1 LAAIVLQSKGEKR
14 TEGASCTGRIGRIQR
29 RHRIL
34 DCFKQRGNV
43 GLAAVALALGQAV
56 SVQAI
61 DPQELLAPI
70 VGPVLILPHV
80 SLSESYDDNVFLM
93 SDEQGKIDDLVTTLS
108 PGIGLQFGENILDS
122 NYIGLDYT
130 LSQNWYAENNELNSD
145 NHALTFGINY
155 LKEGKFTFTGGDMIS
170 LDNSL
175 LKGREKSYFTGL
187 DEGTPETRGIVLE
200 RKSFNDQY
208 RFEYTISPKTSVYAA
223 TYYNAYDYSEEPHY
237 YYQDVF
243 GTRIPYSLFDV
254 ANWNNTVGFGWQAF
268 AKIKLYG
275 SFFYGT
281 TMIETNLERMGE
293 RPDSDFFGGHISA
306 VGDFSEKLKG
316 KVQVGYQTRQFDRLS
331 NGSGGRSHSLPIFE
345 AEVDYDFTEKR
356 MASLIYR
363 HGGSVSVQSPD
374 SAVTTDYVILQVT
387 QQIGTTG
394 KFSANFG
401 TTYELDTYET
411 RDAREYQ
418 YLGMNAEVSYSFNQW
433 LTSNL
438 RYDFEML
445 DSNQGNIDYNANRV
459 MVGLS
464 VGY

>member
-1 LAAIVLQSKGEKR
+1 M
-14 TEGASCTGRIGRIQR
+14 
-29 RHRIL
+29 
-34 DCFKQRGNV
+34 V

-70 VGPVLILPHV
+70 VGPVVILPHV
-80 SLSESYDDNVFLM
+80 SLSESYDDNVFLL

-130 LSQNWYAENNELNSD
+130 LSQQWYAENNELNNDS
-145 NHALTFGINY
+145 HALTFGINY
-155 LKEGKFTFTGGDMIS
+155 LKEGKFTFTGGDMIR
-170 LDNSL
+170 LDNTL
-175 LKGREKSYFTGL
+175 LKGRERSYFTDL
-187 DEGTPETRGIVLE
+187 AEGTPDTRSILIE

-223 TYYNAYDYSEEPHY
+223 TSYNASDYSEEPHY
-237 YYQDVF
+237 FYKDVF

-268 AKIKLYG
+268 NKIKLYG
-275 SFFYGT
+275 SFFYGI
-281 TMIETNLERMGE
+281 TMVETNLERMGE

-316 KVQVGYQTRQFDRLS
+316 RVQVGYQTRQFDRLS
-331 NGSGGRSHSLPIFE
+331 NGLGGGSHGLPIFE
-345 AEVDYDFTEKR
+345 AEVDYGFTEKR
-356 MASLIYR
+356 TASLTYR
-363 HGGSVSVQSPD
+363 HGGNVSVESPD
-374 SAVTTDYVILQVT
+374 SAVTSDFVIVQVS

-394 KFSANFG
+394 KLSTTFG
-401 TTYELDTYET
+401 ATYELDTYET
-411 RDAREYQ
+411 LDAREYQ
-418 YLGMNAEVSYSFNQW
+418 YLRMNAGVSYSFNQW
-433 LTSNL
+433 LKSSL
-438 RYDFEML
+438 RYDLEIF
-445 DSNQGNIDYNANRV
+445 DSNKGDIDYNVNRV
-459 MVGLS
+459 MLGLS

>member
-1 LAAIVLQSKGEKR
+1 M
-14 TEGASCTGRIGRIQR
+14 
-29 RHRIL
+29 
-34 DCFKQRGNV
+34 
-43 GLAAVALALGQAV
+43 AAVALALGQAV
-56 SVQAI
+56 AVQAI

-70 VGPVLILPHV
+70 VGPVVILPHV

-130 LSQNWYAENNELNSD
+130 LSQNWYAENNELNTDS
-145 NHALTFGINY
+145 HALTFGINY

-170 LDNSL
+170 LDNNL
-175 LKGREKSYFTGL
+175 LKGRERTFFTDL
-187 DEGTPETRGIVLE
+187 AEGSPETRSILIE

-208 RFEYTISPKTSVYAA
+208 RFEYTISSKTSVYAA
-223 TYYNAYDYSEEPHY
+223 TSYNAYDYSEEPHY

-275 SFFYGT
+275 SFFYGIS
-281 TMIETNLERMGE
+281 MVETNLERMGE

-316 KVQVGYQTRQFDRLS
+316 MVQVGYQTRQFDRLS
-331 NGSGGRSHSLPIFE
+331 NGSGGGSHGLPIFS
-345 AEVDYDFTEKR
+345 AEVNYGFTEKR
-356 MASLIYR
+356 TASLTYK
-363 HGGSVSVQSPD
+363 HGGNVSIESPD
-374 SAVTTDYVILQVT
+374 HAVILDYVIVQVF

-394 KFSANFG
+394 KLSATFG
-401 TTYELDTYET
+401 ATYELDTYET
-411 RDAREYQ
+411 GDAREYQ
-418 YLGMNAEVSYSFNQW
+418 YLRMNAGVSYSFNQW
-433 LTSNL
+433 LKSSL
-438 RYDFEML
+438 RYDLEIF
-445 DSNQGNIDYNANRV
+445 DSNKGTIDYNVNRV
-459 MVGLS
+459 MLGLS